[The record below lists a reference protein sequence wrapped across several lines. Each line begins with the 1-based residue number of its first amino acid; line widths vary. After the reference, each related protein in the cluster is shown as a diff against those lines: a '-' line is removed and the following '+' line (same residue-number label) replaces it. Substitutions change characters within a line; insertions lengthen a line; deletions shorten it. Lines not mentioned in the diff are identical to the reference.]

1 VNKYRKKPVEV
12 EAVQFT
18 GGPDAAFIIV
28 KWILDGG
35 GRAYYETKGMDTV
48 KGMIGIQTLEGRM
61 YTTPGDFIIRG
72 VQGEF
77 YPCKPDI
84 FEQTYEEVHPPLL
97 ISGWNRRLIEEAFDD
112 GDGNILDLVA
122 NDDAPWFNGE
132 YDGSVVM
139 EGAEHNGTLYSIV
152 HASGGGLVSVI
163 VGKGLV
169 ENDAGVVF
177 HSVSEAKAYVQGLI
191 AK

>member
-18 GGPDAAFIIV
+18 PLSIEACEEFVGGDLGRGV
-28 KWILDGG
+28 DGW
-35 GRAYYETKGMDTV
+35 V
-48 KGMIGIQTLEGRM
+48 ISTLEGAM
-61 YTTPGDFIIRG
+61 LVTPGDFIIRG

-97 ISGWNRRLIEEAFDD
+97 LSGWNRRMIEEAFDD